1 MRSLVA
7 MVAALVLACAP
18 ALDAQAA
25 PEAVSPATAA
35 ERIEAADLE
44 EHIWTLAHDSM
55 RGRDTPSPELERT
68 ARYVAAEFRAAGLR
82 PGTRD
87 GYLQSYPLTVVQP
100 GDPADQL
107 ARLSGPGGGTE
118 ELTGDRGLVAV
129 PAGARLRA
137 EGPVVAVRLED
148 TTTDLVGQLAVI
160 PVTPGTL
167 QAALSRARDFLAGRR
182 AAGVLL
188 ALDAGPDYVNGVRR
202 FFSTRRMSLGAPHA
216 FPGPVAIVART
227 ALPLALD
234 SRLDRGEGGPTGW
247 TGRLETDARVEALE
261 AWNAVGWVEGSDP
274 ELRDEVV
281 ILTAHMDHVGVGRP
295 VAGDSIYNG
304 ADDNASGTAAILEL
318 AQAFGALEPRPRRSV
333 VLMAVSGEEKGL
345 LGSEWYVRHP
355 LFPLERTAANVNM
368 DMIGR
373 NWRDTV
379 VAIGLDAS
387 SLGPTLRA
395 VNADHPELGLEVIDD
410 PWPEERFFFR
420 SDHYNFARRGVPA
433 LFFFSGV
440 HEDYHRPSDTP
451 EKIDLEKTERIVR
464 LIFHFG
470 VAVAEAETR
479 PEWDPDAYRRVVDE
493 AGR

>member
-1 MRSLVA
+1 MRRPVA
-7 MVAALVLACAP
+7 LVAALVLASACA
-18 ALDAQAA
+18 LHAQAA
-25 PEAVSPATAA
+25 REAVAPATAV
-35 ERIEAADLE
+35 ERIRAADLE

-87 GYLQSYPLTVVQP
+87 GYLQSYPLTVVES
-100 GDPADQL
+100 GDPVDQR
-107 ARLSGPGGGTE
+107 ARLDGPGGRTE
-118 ELTGDRGLVAV
+118 KLGVDQGLVAV
-129 PAGARLRA
+129 PAGAHLRA
-137 EGPVVAVRLED
+137 EGPLVAIAPED
-148 TTTDLVGQLAVI
+148 ATTDLVGRVAVI
-160 PVTPGTL
+160 SVTPSTL

-188 ALDAGPDYVNGVRR
+188 ALDAGPDYVSGVRR
-202 FFSTRRMSLGAPHA
+202 FFASRRLSLGAPA
-216 FPGPVAIVART
+216 ALPGPVAIVPRT
-227 ALPLALD
+227 ALPAALA
-234 SRLDRGEGGPTGW
+234 GPLETGTGLPAGW
-247 TGRLETDARVEALE
+247 TGQLETDARVEALE
-261 AWNAVGWVEGSDP
+261 AWNVVGWVEGSDP

-281 ILTAHMDHVGVGRP
+281 IFTAHMDHVGVGRP

-304 ADDNASGTAAILEL
+304 ADDNASGTAAIVEL
-318 AQAFGALEPRPRRSV
+318 AQAFAALEPRPRRSV
-333 VLMAVSGEEKGL
+333 VLMTVSGEEKGL
-345 LGSEWYVRHP
+345 LGSEWYVTHP
-355 LFPLERTAANVNM
+355 LFPLERTVANVNV

-387 SLGPTLRA
+387 SLGPTLRT
-395 VNADHPELGLEVIDD
+395 VNGEHPELGLEVIDD

-420 SDHYNFARRGVPA
+420 SDHYNFARHGVPA

-451 EKIDLEKTERIVR
+451 EKIDVEKTARIVR
-464 LIFHFG
+464 LIFHLG
-470 VAVAEAETR
+470 VAVADAEAR
-479 PEWDPDAYRRVVDE
+479 PEWDSEAYRRVVDG